1 MKTFAGIPVE
11 FAGAD
16 RSKVSLIPV
25 AYDGTSTWV
34 KGADKGPE
42 AFLDAAENMELYD
55 IETQSE
61 VYKEGVYLHQ
71 TLQGFSTPMPW
82 LKPFTPNLK
91 TSIHAVNW

>member
-25 AYDGTSTWV
+25 AYDGTSTWG

-42 AFLDAAENMELYD
+42 AF
-55 IETQSE
+55 
-61 VYKEGVYLHQ
+61 
-71 TLQGFSTPMPW
+71 
-82 LKPFTPNLK
+82 
-91 TSIHAVNW
+91 